1 MAMMTPM
8 TASTTMTPPSH
19 SLLNNDLPLI
29 LLMNK
34 QGQESRPSKE
44 ENLHNAQREGRLE
57 HSAGLIHLQRE
68 RVTRAL
74 AILAER
80 AERDPDHAGVPVG
93 AVSVGDE
100 AELVDG
106 GDEGADEAE
115 VDEGDEERGAFCCG
129 EAEERVD
136 APEDGDYADDEQ
148 D

>member
-1 MAMMTPM
+1 M
-8 TASTTMTPPSH
+8 
-19 SLLNNDLPLI
+19 
-29 LLMNK
+29 
-34 QGQESRPSKE
+34 
-44 ENLHNAQREGRLE
+44 
-57 HSAGLIHLQRE
+57 
-68 RVTRAL
+68 
-74 AILAER
+74 
-80 AERDPDHAGVPVG
+80 G